1 MTNKQLTLSEL
12 EQYLAAAADLLRG
25 GIDQADF
32 KAYIFPLMFF
42 KRLNDVHQEEYA
54 LALAQ
59 SGGDEEFVLLPENYS
74 FAIPD
79 QASWETVRSTT
90 KDVGQALVTAFRMI
104 EANNPHQLGGIFGS
118 AAWTNKA
125 KLPDERLLD
134 LLEHFSTKTLSNANV
149 APDVFGQAYEYLIK
163 RFADLSRKKAGEY
176 YTPRSVV
183 RMMVEI
189 LDPQPGQTTYDPACG
204 TAGMLIEVIAHAKE
218 QGHDPRLL
226 WGKLY
231 GQEKT
236 LTTASIARMNLLL
249 HGVPEFNIVR
259 EDTLRA
265 PAFHAGER
273 LQQFDN
279 AIANP
284 PFSLKNWGREAWE
297 ADPWGRNLLGG
308 TPPAGYADWAWIEHM
323 VASVKPGTGK
333 VAVVVPQGAL
343 FRGDVHSKSGDN
355 EATIRREFIERDLIE
370 AVIEM
375 APNLFYGTG
384 LAPAILVLRT
394 RKQHERA
401 GKVLF
406 IDGSE
411 LFTKG
416 RNQNTLEREHADRI
430 VQAYQAF
437 NVQGHFAHVASLD
450 EVRAQDYNLTV
461 ARYIA
466 KPQSETGTSLEDA
479 IEQLTATWQQVQT
492 SRARLEE
499 ELSKW
504 GLGLDGAVMLDELAK
519 EAK

>member
-1 MTNKQLTLSEL
+1 MENTSITLSQL
-12 EQYLAAAADLLRG
+12 EQYLASAADMLRG
-25 GIDQADF
+25 AIDQADF

-42 KRLNDVHQEEYA
+42 KRLNDVHQEEYE
-54 LALAQ
+54 LALAE
-59 SGGDEEFVLLPENYS
+59 SGGDEDFARLPENYS
-74 FAIPD
+74 FSIPD
-79 QASWETVRSTT
+79 VAAWESVRSTT
-90 KDVGQALVTAFRMI
+90 KDVGQALVAAFRMI
-104 EANNPHQLGGIFGS
+104 EAENPRQLAGIFGS
-118 AAWTNKA
+118 AAWTNKS

-189 LDPQPGQTTYDPACG
+189 LNPQPGETTYDPACG

-218 QGHDPRLL
+218 EGYDPRLL

-259 EDTLRA
+259 EDTLRS
-265 PAFHAGER
+265 PAFHEGER
-273 LQQFDN
+273 LAQFDN
-279 AIANP
+279 VIANP
-284 PFSLKNWGREAWE
+284 PFSLKSWGRELWE
-297 ADPWGRNLLGG
+297 SDPWGRNLLGG
-308 TPPAGYADWAWIEHM
+308 IPPKGYADWAWIQHM
-323 VASVKPGTGK
+323 VASAKPISGK

-343 FRGDVHSKSGDN
+343 FRGDVNSKSGDN
-355 EATIRREFIERDLIE
+355 EATIRREFIDRDLVE

-394 RKQHERA
+394 QKQPERA
-401 GKVLF
+401 GKILF

-411 LFTKG
+411 LYSTG
-416 RNQNTLEREHADRI
+416 RNQNSLEREHADQI
-430 VQAYQAF
+430 VAAYNAF
-437 NVQGHFAHVASLD
+437 EFMEHFAYVASLE

-461 ARYIA
+461 ARYVV
-466 KPQSETGTSLEDA
+466 KPESTSETTIEDA
-479 IEQLTATWQQVQT
+479 IMHLTDTWKQVQE

-504 GLGLDGAVMLDELAK
+504 GLSMNDLLEETK
-519 EAK
+519 